1 MKKWSLLIGYISFL
15 VLSFADNSVF
25 AATGIVLKPSLKT
38 QMKLQEVQNIKV
50 SNISRLAELRAKR
63 QSPNSSSV
71 TSTSNRSTVQ
81 QANID
86 RLAEL
91 RAKKASENS
100 QTSPAIILS
109 SQPAIQ

>member
-15 VLSFADNSVF
+15 VLPFMGNSVF
-25 AATGIVLKPSLKT
+25 AATGIVLKPSLQT

-50 SNISRLAELRAKR
+50 SNISRLAELRAQR
-63 QSPNSSSV
+63 QSPKTSSV
-71 TSTSNRSTVQ
+71 TSTSNRSAVQ
-81 QANID
+81 QANTA

-91 RAKKASENS
+91 RAKKASGNI